1 MSLGTIFKVI
11 IFFAGTGAAIFV
23 VAQILFN
30 KEPRMLPDKAVR
42 GTVEEK
48 GGDFVDSA
56 RKAIVNK
63 VLPAVAGNPILEP
76 ALETKKSVEET
87 IETVMSLP
95 REQKEAVCKQV
106 CQ

>member
-11 IFFAGTGAAIFV
+11 IFFAGAGALLFV
-23 VAQILFN
+23 AAQTLFN

-42 GTVEEK
+42 GAIEEK

-63 VLPAVAGNPILEP
+63 VLPAVTENPILEP
-76 ALETKKSVEET
+76 VLETKKSVED
-87 IETVMSLP
+87 TVKAVKNLP
-95 REQKEAVCKQV
+95 GDQRDAICSQV